1 MLTNSEAWSNVTEA
15 ELNHKCFETV
25 DLMIYPSSLVH
36 RFFEKQFETWNKRI
50 LGVNSFTWFEEIGN
64 KSRISEIKS
73 IKKTNVDNLLKE
85 CTVQKVLKDL
95 DRIKLSNSKVENL
108 SHKELKIRK
117 YLKPTKE
124 DKLLV
129 FKFRCRVTDTEMNE
143 KGLSDDYECDICE
156 NEDESPKH
164 ILECKD
170 LVVMNDENMKII
182 KYEKSFDGKVCE
194 QLNISKIFKQN
205 MKSRENT

>member
-1 MLTNSEAWSNVTEA
+1 ML
-15 ELNHKCFETV
+15 L
-25 DLMIYPSSLVH
+25 PSSLVH
-36 RFFEKQFETWNKRI
+36 RFFENNLKLETKEYWVSTALHDLKK
-50 LGVNSFTWFEEIGN
+50 LEIN
-64 KSRISEIKS
+64 LEFSEIKS
-73 IKKTNVDNLLKE
+73 MKKTNVDNLLKE

-164 ILECKD
+164 IL
-170 LVVMNDENMKII
+170 
-182 KYEKSFDGKVCE
+182 
-194 QLNISKIFKQN
+194 
-205 MKSRENT
+205 